1 VHHDEYDSDVI
12 DLLDLI
18 DPEVRTI
25 GTLTNLQNSLFV
37 PDLGRLVNRRPTYD
51 LTSRHDWGASFK
63 GDEERKYRSRSGTQ
77 ASRKSDRP
85 LRAATAPIER
95 VEMDDLPS
103 SREGPQRRLSIGSD
117 LSDSRY
123 AVLPHGVSLEGW
135 TDDEIEELNDHVR
148 HLLHSR
154 REGFKRGWRGF
165 KKYISRP
172 LGLFVF
178 FYAVSVT
185 LFGTAWVFALIGW
198 IYVGNEER
206 QGYIID
212 VIDNVLVAFFALMGD
227 GLAPFRAVD
236 TYHMCFIAHYHHL
249 TWRLRQE
256 KQLPELVDHNDLPD
270 RHPSSD
276 AATLEDTVVAD
287 MDKGSG
293 EEDPALAEYSVLT
306 ARQQKRLQY
315 HQAKFSKS
323 HTFYKPHETATHH
336 AFPLR
341 LLVTVVVLLD
351 FHSIFQIALGT
362 CTWSIDYRVRP
373 QALTATILACSLTC
387 NIVAGILISV
397 GDHRTRKKDVLE
409 RMFRQALTEEAL
421 KRMARSRARGDM
433 TLTVQPSQLQGG
445 EISNAVEAVHGKEL
459 TQTKAKSA
467 PDVLDATTA
476 AGGKEAHGHKKFG
489 ISDSSEDASPELV
502 ASPASLSPPLPVMM
516 DEKDANITTTSG
528 NTDTKSHVAAVAG
541 FPRLQASVSAPMIPT
556 TRSLQQQKKTSPLNK
571 EMKASGEIDRGEK
584 EKDIAP

>member
-1 VHHDEYDSDVI
+1 MSERPRNADST
-12 DLLDLI
+12 
-18 DPEVRTI
+18 R
-25 GTLTNLQNSLFV
+25 Q
-37 PDLGRLVNRRPTYD
+37 
-51 LTSRHDWGASFK
+51 
-63 GDEERKYRSRSGTQ
+63 
-77 ASRKSDRP
+77 
-85 LRAATAPIER
+85 ER
-95 VEMDDLPS
+95 VEMDDLTS
-103 SREGPQRRLSIGSD
+103 DQGPQRRLSIGSD

-135 TDDEIEELNDHVR
+135 NEEDIEELNDHVR

-154 REGFKRGWRGF
+154 REGFKRSWKGF

-178 FYAVSVT
+178 IYATSVT

-206 QGYIID
+206 QDYIID

-276 AATLEDTVVAD
+276 AATLEDTIVAD
-287 MDKGSG
+287 MDKGT

-323 HTFYKPHETATHH
+323 HTFYKPHETSTHH

-341 LLVTVVVLLD
+341 LLVAVVVLLD
-351 FHSIFQIALGT
+351 FHSLFQIALGT

-421 KRMARSRARGDM
+421 KRMARSRARGDVA
-433 TLTVQPSQLQGG
+433 LTVQPARLQSG
-445 EISNAVEAVHGKEL
+445 EISNAVEAVTGKEL
-459 TQTKAKSA
+459 PSARATSA
-467 PDVLDATTA
+467 PDVRKTVSTA
-476 AGGKEAHGHKKFG
+476 SA
-489 ISDSSEDASPELV
+489 SSPKDPHPSSSSSPSSPETAPPPAGL
-502 ASPASLSPPLPVMM
+502 ASASR
-516 DEKDANITTTSG
+516 
-528 NTDTKSHVAAVAG
+528 SHPSA
-541 FPRLQASVSAPMIPT
+541 SAPDVPSTNPAAHQQQQQQQTPIPT
-556 TRSLQQQKKTSPLNK
+556 IRETKPS
-571 EMKASGEIDRGEK
+571 MDIDRTLEADL
-584 EKDIAP
+584 KDKDMAP

>member
-1 VHHDEYDSDVI
+1 
-12 DLLDLI
+12 
-18 DPEVRTI
+18 
-25 GTLTNLQNSLFV
+25 
-37 PDLGRLVNRRPTYD
+37 
-51 LTSRHDWGASFK
+51 
-63 GDEERKYRSRSGTQ
+63 
-77 ASRKSDRP
+77 
-85 LRAATAPIER
+85 
-95 VEMDDLPS
+95 
-103 SREGPQRRLSIGSD
+103 
-117 LSDSRY
+117 
-123 AVLPHGVSLEGW
+123 VSLEGW
-135 TDDEIEELNDHVR
+135 SEEDVEELNDHVR

-154 REGFKRGWRGF
+154 REGFKRSWKGF

-178 FYAVSVT
+178 IYATSVT

-206 QGYIID
+206 QDYIID

-276 AATLEDTVVAD
+276 AATLEDTIVAD
-287 MDKGSG
+287 MDKGT

-306 ARQQKRLQY
+306 TRQQKRLQY

-323 HTFYKPHETATHH
+323 HTFYKPHETSTHH

-341 LLVTVVVLLD
+341 LLVAVVVLLD
-351 FHSIFQIALGT
+351 FHSLFQIALGT

-421 KRMARSRARGDM
+421 KRMARSRTRGDVAI
-433 TLTVQPSQLQGG
+433 TVQPARLQSG
-445 EISNAVEAVHGKEL
+445 EISNAVEAVTGKEVPSAR
-459 TQTKAKSA
+459 AKSA
-467 PDVLDATTA
+467 PDVRKTVSTA
-476 AGGKEAHGHKKFG
+476 SSSSPK
-489 ISDSSEDASPELV
+489 DSSSSSPSPETASPRADLATINKLHPS
-502 ASPASLSPPLPVMM
+502 ASAPDAPSTNPAAHQQPASIPTIKETKPSM
-516 DEKDANITTTSG
+516 DIDRSLEANIK
-528 NTDTKSHVAAVAG
+528 DKDM
-541 FPRLQASVSAPMIPT
+541 AP
-556 TRSLQQQKKTSPLNK
+556 
-571 EMKASGEIDRGEK
+571 
-584 EKDIAP
+584 